1 MEATV
6 QRKDFLSQPHG
17 IILVI
22 LASVIIWRFAPMNLT
37 TLVLIAVSILFLFG
51 LRRPLWAM
59 AALLVSQLTLT
70 SYMVNTPFGIIIS
83 LRLLLLI
90 LMALSMWFLHAQEK
104 IELGIKAKNVIIP
117 AVFLIGLS
125 FISNLSNTGLDYAF
139 KDFRNMLVGILI
151 IIFLPAVVRNMK
163 DLKILCGVVFIG
175 MTASA
180 IIGVL
185 QYYGILGMDYFTL
198 TSDFVDSWGGQPR
211 VSGIAETELELSF
224 TLPVVTLATLGIV
237 LAKGVSIKNRR
248 ILGIS
253 VVIMV
258 IALYYTFTRSA
269 LLGIILGMIAFIL
282 FLVTKK
288 VRAEFI
294 LFGAIIA
301 LILIEQF
308 GIAGDTY
315 MGGRSQASQEESSLS
330 RPILWQASFG
340 IIKDNPILGIGAAQF
355 SEVSAQYES
364 SVDPSL
370 IQWEEDR
377 YWGYRTLGNQKPH
390 NDFLAIWVYYGT
402 FALIAFLWL
411 LSAILRNLVD
421 SYRASKKRFI
431 KGLCIGLAA
440 GFITYLANAFYHNCL
455 TAMPLL
461 WIIAGFSVAAAKLT
475 LKTKEQKQ
483 PRYAPAE
490 ALRKENR

>member
-6 QRKDFLSQPHG
+6 QRKDFLSQPQG

-22 LASVIIWRFAPMNLT
+22 LAAVVIWRFAPMNPT
-37 TLVLIAVSILFLFG
+37 TLVLIAVAILFLFG
-51 LRRPLWAM
+51 LKRPLWAM

-90 LMALSMWFLHAQEK
+90 LMALSMWFLHAQDK
-104 IELGIKAKNVIIP
+104 IELGTKAKRIIIP
-117 AVFLIGLS
+117 VVILIGLS
-125 FISNLSNTGLDYAF
+125 LVSNLFNSDFDYAF
-139 KDFRNMLVGILI
+139 KDFRNMMVGILI

-185 QYYGILGMDYFTL
+185 QHYGFLGMDQNTL
-198 TSDFVDSWGGQPR
+198 TYGFIDSWGEQSR
-211 VSGIAETELELSF
+211 VPGIAETELELSF
-224 TLPVVTLATLGIV
+224 TLPVVALTTLGIFIT
-237 LAKGVSIKNRR
+237 KGVSNENRR
-248 ILGIS
+248 LLGIS
-253 VVIMV
+253 AVIMT
-258 IALYYTFTRSA
+258 IAIYYTFTRSA
-269 LLGIILGMIAFIL
+269 LLGVILGLMV
-282 FLVTKK
+282 LVLLLITKK

-294 LFGAIIA
+294 LVGAILA
-301 LILIEQF
+301 LILIENF

-315 MGGRSQASQEESSLS
+315 MGGRSEASQEESSLS

-340 IIKDNPILGIGAAQF
+340 IIKDNPILGIGGAQF
-355 SEVSAQYES
+355 SEISAQYES

-402 FALIAFLWL
+402 FAIIVFLWFL
-411 LSAILRNLVD
+411 AAVLRNLVD

-431 KGLCIGLAA
+431 KGLAIGLAA
-440 GFITYLANAFYHNCL
+440 GFITYLVNAFYHNCL

-461 WIIAGFSVAAAKLT
+461 WIIAGFSVATAKLA
-475 LKTKEQKQ
+475 LKTKEHKQ

-490 ALRKENR
+490 ALRKENS